1 MPTSQSAWSPGDA
14 PAIKS
19 LSYTARTLLHML
31 RLLVDT
37 PTWLDLAKRRDGE
50 RWIAVLGLLSHQ
62 EKLELL
68 VPTLVARRIRR
79 QSSSYSGFPVPATVS
94 ELFRLIKKTVDDYG
108 LDDRAFALEVLEG
121 LAVQVPII
129 GAMATRNLDEI
140 AEPLF
145 ATGVRLEVTQAHER
159 QVVERARAKRAPFH
173 RGRNSQASAVLMEL
187 YAREVAASD
196 LDQYPHTF
204 L

>member
-1 MPTSQSAWSPGDA
+1 
-14 PAIKS
+14 
-19 LSYTARTLLHML
+19 ML

-50 RWIAVLGLLSHQ
+50 RWIAVLGLLSRQ

-79 QSSSYSGFPVPATVS
+79 QSSSYSGFPVPATLS
-94 ELFRLIKKTVDDYG
+94 ELFRLIEKTVDDYG

-121 LAVQVPII
+121 LALQVPII

-140 AEPLF
+140 AERLF
-145 ATGVRLEVTQAHER
+145 ATGVRLEVAQPMSVGSSSE
-159 QVVERARAKRAPFH
+159 
-173 RGRNSQASAVLMEL
+173 RGRSGLPFTEAAT
-187 YAREVAASD
+187 ARPAPSS
-196 LDQYPHTF
+196 
-204 L
+204 